1 MYTCK
6 LRRRTFFFLLRRF
19 FFFSFLIFLV
29 LISLF
34 SFFLSLNEKIK
45 MPLHTQ
51 LVVGTYKL
59 NFYHRMYRQFF
70 LQLAIFYSI

>member
-1 MYTCK
+1 MYTHVNYI
-6 LRRRTFFFLLRRF
+6 FLSSSSDF
-19 FFFSFLIFLV
+19 FFFFFDFLVV

-34 SFFLSLNEKIK
+34 SLFLSLNEKIK

-70 LQLAIFYSI
+70 LQLAIIYSI